1 MKNRKLGEPTRST
14 TWLPQSTVSKI
25 GLASQRSKIRKVA
38 NKVLG
43 VRTGFGTD
51 RRQFGDRIPN
61 DKRAA
66 KLKIGSENRVSEA
79 SKPGYNF
86 GNCCSFENLKKTQ
99 ILKGAWESLTAF
111 PQFPK

>member
-14 TWLPQSTVSKI
+14 TWLPQGTVSKI

-51 RRQFGDRIPN
+51 RRQFGDEIPN

-66 KLKIGSENRVSEA
+66 RLK
-79 SKPGYNF
+79 
-86 GNCCSFENLKKTQ
+86 
-99 ILKGAWESLTAF
+99 
-111 PQFPK
+111 